1 MPADAMTTDEVRE
14 RVNGEAGRARMEAR
28 KFRTMGDWPAEFGEP
43 GRETMAR
50 EWDRIADALTHA
62 LAALDAVARVRTLA
76 PVLYAERVRH
86 IADEYAGVL
95 STGAVVTLHDVATR
109 LADIGRALDG
119 EADR

>member
-1 MPADAMTTDEVRE
+1 MRDAMTHDEVRG
-14 RVNGEAGRARMEAR
+14 RVNGEAARARMEAHT
-28 KFRTMGDWPAEFGEP
+28 FRTQDWAAALGEG

-76 PVLYAERVRH
+76 PLLYAERVRH

>member
-1 MPADAMTTDEVRE
+1 MRDAMAWMRDAMTWEEVRR
-14 RVNGEAGRARMEAR
+14 RVLRMMRDAR
-28 KFRTMGDWPAEFGEP
+28 
-43 GRETMAR
+43 REEVSAFH
-50 EWDRIADALTHA
+50 ELSALEHAADAAALSHA

-76 PVLYAERVRH
+76 PLLYAERVRL

>member
-1 MPADAMTTDEVRE
+1 MRDAMPPDRARDVLIGMQ
-14 RVNGEAGRARMEAR
+14 GEA
-28 KFRTMGDWPAEFGEP
+28 
-43 GRETMAR
+43 MAFAASELPR
-50 EWDRIADALTHA
+50 SAQRQKDAAQDAIAALALA

-76 PVLYAERVRH
+76 PLLYAERVRL

>member
-1 MPADAMTTDEVRE
+1 MRDEMTPETIRAALHEMAQMEFCGRMLDRE
-14 RVNGEAGRARMEAR
+14 YR
-28 KFRTMGDWPAEFGEP
+28 
-43 GRETMAR
+43 
-50 EWDRIADALTHA
+50 DALTHT

-76 PVLYAERVRH
+76 PLLYAERVRL